1 MSLDQHV
8 GDGDLALEIGPLARM
23 PGVFIAADIKPRP
36 SIERIFADPGHVV
49 GHQIVAEAV
58 ALVGGAPRRAAL
70 RLDGEADAIAD
81 AACEYLLVFAI
92 GIKGQNCRAIGFL
105 IPGGAERMAAL
116 PRLKR

>member
-49 GHQIVAEAV
+49 WHQIVAEAV

-70 RLDGEADAIAD
+70 RLDCEADAIAD
-81 AACEYLLVFAI
+81 SRGEYFLVFAI
-92 GIKGQNCRAIGFL
+92 GIERQHRGAIGFVT
-105 IPGGAERMAAL
+105 PGGAERMPAA
-116 PRLKR
+116 P